1 VSKALITYVLF
12 IYLVENSINGVN
24 SLDSP
29 EYMRKYKPI
38 TTREQR
44 RLYKT
49 DFQAEY
55 EVYKVLKEKV
65 DSVSTKFTELENKRQ
80 QFPKESVERKATE
93 AEILELYEKIQKDSL
108 WQQMKKQCK
117 ELHTKLSYIKGLIA
131 AYDKRVTNT

>member
-1 VSKALITYVLF
+1 LLF
-12 IYLVENSINGVN
+12 
-24 SLDSP
+24 
-29 EYMRKYKPI
+29 RKYKPI

-80 QFPKESVERKATE
+80 QFPKESVERKVRLPSSSTCKTLKCAIMLVSFLLAVPT
-93 AEILELYEKIQKDSL
+93 AHLDTVDCVPNISL
-108 WQQMKKQCK
+108 FSSWI
-117 ELHTKLSYIKGLIA
+117 EF
-131 AYDKRVTNT
+131 